1 MRFRPLLTVALSL
14 ALIAVGITGCGQKG
28 PLVLPKSQ
36 VFAPT
41 SAPTSVR

>member
-1 MRFRPLLTVALSL
+1 MRFRPLLIVALSL

-36 VFAPT
+36 VT
-41 SAPTSVR
+41 SSTSVR